1 MEGELVT
8 ASKAIIEKEYQ
19 PKVIVSKTGPNPFNK
34 LTDQELEEYRREV
47 EQKQKGGE
55 VQQQKDSMRG
65 STSSAPRPEPETVPS
80 AQTSVSTPL
89 HQTGSPSLEE
99 AQPPASEKSSS
110 SQGLSVPEPA
120 RSGTHSAATLA
131 DDVFSAADEVQPA
144 PNSPHKE
151 FHSAVVRAL
160 IKDPLNVEAAEGG
173 QASGTSDEVESSQ
186 KALAFHSL
194 P

>member
-1 MEGELVT
+1 
-8 ASKAIIEKEYQ
+8 
-19 PKVIVSKTGPNPFNK
+19 
-34 LTDQELEEYRREV
+34 
-47 EQKQKGGE
+47 
-55 VQQQKDSMRG
+55 KDSMRG

-110 SQGLSVPEPA
+110 SQGLSVPEAA